1 MLQLFHTL
9 LGIGKL
15 FLEHFSHIFIL
26 LLFQHGKAV
35 LNGFFIFLIFL
46 IGIHNWLQVAL
57 FLHKLLETIWIRC
70 YIWLTQ
76 LIQNFLETYE
86 QIVQLVKHGF
96 PPVMFFSLLI

>member
-15 FLEHFSHIFIL
+15 FLEHFSHILIL

-35 LNGFFIFLIFL
+35 LNCFFIFLIFL